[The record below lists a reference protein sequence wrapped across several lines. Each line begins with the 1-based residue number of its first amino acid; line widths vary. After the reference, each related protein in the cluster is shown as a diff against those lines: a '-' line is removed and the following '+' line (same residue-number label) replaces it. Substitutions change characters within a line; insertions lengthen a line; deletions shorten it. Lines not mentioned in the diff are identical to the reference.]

1 MGVHSVRLRDSLRQ
15 AYDRA
20 MNEALKSVETFRLG
34 AAVVRRRRVVAT
46 GRNKNHNSCGLSSI
60 HAEMDAVFK
69 CPKHHKAHV
78 VVVRVMSDESTT
90 GLSRPCD
97 ACTRALRRMGVHRVT
112 YTTGDPARPLA
123 TMWL

>member
-1 MGVHSVRLRDSLRQ
+1 MRDRLRHAFDL
-15 AYDRA
+15 A
-20 MNEALKSVETFRLG
+20 MDEALKSVETFRLG

-60 HAEMDAVFK
+60 HAEMDALFK
-69 CPKHHKAHV
+69 CPAKHHNTHV
-78 VVVRVMSDESTT
+78 VVVRVMGDEST

-112 YTTGDPARPLA
+112 YTTGDAARPLH
-123 TMWL
+123 TIRL